1 VKVKLNNIKAYM
13 WHFDKASNDRAMDIL
28 LSPCGKI
35 MFKYPTISI
44 TTLPVEVAIQEMFN
58 VNFVLR
64 YLNLAFEVFGN
75 NM

>member
-1 VKVKLNNIKAYM
+1 M

-35 MFKYPTISI
+35 MFKYPTI
-44 TTLPVEVAIQEMFN
+44 PVVVAIQEMFN